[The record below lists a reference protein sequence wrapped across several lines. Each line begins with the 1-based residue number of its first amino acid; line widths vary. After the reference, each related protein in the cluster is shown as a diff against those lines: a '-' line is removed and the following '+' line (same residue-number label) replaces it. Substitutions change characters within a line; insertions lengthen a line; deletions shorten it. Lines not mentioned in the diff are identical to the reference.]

1 MNENIYFTPV
11 AEDVKKIARVAIA
24 KAAYATKTPA
34 DILRD
39 PIASYTYTLDGKEH
53 VDTVRLDALRAMT
66 DDDAKKAV
74 REKCVLIAAQVES
87 VAKELSAA
95 HAQDTPKVHRRAMI
109 SLMADVADLLGV
121 HVNIGAKDA
130 AFIVAA
136 CTRVKYTGKSA
147 ATSDIAIASTAW
159 RAVQRVLTNK
169 LLAYDARI
177 LRDSTTTRKADDDK
191 PAAPAEQASPAATT
205 AA

>member
-1 MNENIYFTPV
+1 MKNATTATINPET
-11 AEDVKKIARVAIA
+11 IARNNAIA
-24 KAAYATKTPA
+24 AYLKGKTLP
-34 DILRD
+34 DVLRA
-39 PIASYTYTLDGKEH
+39 PIVTYTVTVDGKE
-53 VDTVRLDALRAMT
+53 TQRTTRIDAMRAMT

-74 REKCVLIAAQVES
+74 RDKCVLIAAQVES

-109 SLMADVADLLGV
+109 TLMSDVAGLLGLN
-121 HVNIGAKDA
+121 VNIGAKDA

-136 CTRVKYTGKSA
+136 CTRVKYTDKSA

-169 LLAYDARI
+169 LLAYEARI
-177 LRDSTTTRKADDDK
+177 LRNNTTTRKADDDK
-191 PAAPAEQASPAATT
+191 PDDKSTDKPAATT

>member
-1 MNENIYFTPV
+1 MTNTTTTTATINPETV
-11 AEDVKKIARVAIA
+11 ARNNAIA
-24 KAAYATKTPA
+24 AYLKGKTLP
-34 DILRD
+34 DVLRA
-39 PIASYTYTLDGKEH
+39 PVVSYSVTVDGKE
-53 VDTVRLDALRAMT
+53 TQRTARIDALRAMI

-109 SLMADVADLLGV
+109 SLLSDVAALLGLD
-121 HVNIGAKDA
+121 VNIGAKDA

-136 CTRVKYTGKSA
+136 CTRVKYTDKSA

-177 LRDSTTTRKADDDK
+177 LRNNTTTRKADDDK
-191 PAAPAEQASPAATT
+191 AAATTAQATPAATT